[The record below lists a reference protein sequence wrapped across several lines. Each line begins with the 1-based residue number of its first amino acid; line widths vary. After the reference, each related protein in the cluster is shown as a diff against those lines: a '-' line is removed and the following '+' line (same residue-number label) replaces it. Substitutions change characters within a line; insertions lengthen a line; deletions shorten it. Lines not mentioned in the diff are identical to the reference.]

1 MAVAVPTPR
10 CWRLRPSFGEVRA
23 VRDWMTPRFILVAA
37 LLVAAPGAAV
47 AHLLATWL
55 PDRLAVAELQEEIA
69 TTTCQLETEWA
80 QSERFQ
86 QEVDQLRQRNADNDD
101 ASRIRWLLQRDRD
114 AVFDR
119 IADAFRDERVSIEQL
134 TLDEPALYAAV
145 SASNLL
151 ASERIMVKC
160 SGDYGA
166 LAACLDQVTA
176 LEIPVRIQYLNWSY
190 GHGDLELEADLDV
203 PFVPDAALRD
213 VLAQD
218 AGLEDDADES

>member
-1 MAVAVPTPR
+1 M
-10 CWRLRPSFGEVRA
+10 
-23 VRDWMTPRFILVAA
+23 RDWMTPRFILVAV

-47 AHLLATWL
+47 AHLLVAWL
-55 PDRLAVAELQEEIA
+55 PQRLALADLQEEIA
-69 TTTCQLETEWA
+69 TTTRQLESEWV

-101 ASRIRWLLQRDRD
+101 ASSIRWLPQRDRN

-119 IADAFRDERVSIEQL
+119 IADAFLDERVSIEQL
-134 TLDEPALYAAV
+134 TLDEPALCAAV

-151 ASERIMVKC
+151 ACERITVKC
-160 SGDYGA
+160 RGDYGA
-166 LAACLDQVTA
+166 LTACLDQVAA

-190 GHGDLELEADLDV
+190 GRGGLELEADLDV